1 MHETLQDSKCLYFI
15 LDFVPG
21 GELFSFIKKK
31 LVIDMEGI
39 KFYMA
44 EVIVAL
50 EELHKHK
57 IVYRDL
63 KLENIMIDSDGHIK
77 LVDFGF
83 AKILKKDKTYTN

>member
-1 MHETLQDSKCLYFI
+1 V

-31 LVIDMEGI
+31 LVIEMEGI
-39 KFYMA
+39 RFYMA

-50 EELHKHK
+50 EELHKNK

-83 AKILKKDKTYTN
+83 AKVLKKDKTYTN